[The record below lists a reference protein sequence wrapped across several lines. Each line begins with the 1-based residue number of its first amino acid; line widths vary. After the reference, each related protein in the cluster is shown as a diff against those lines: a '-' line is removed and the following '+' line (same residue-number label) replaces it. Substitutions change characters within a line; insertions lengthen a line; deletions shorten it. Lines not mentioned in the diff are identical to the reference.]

1 MPQQNK
7 FSRIPGIT
15 GAVMSLLLIVS
26 FFLPRI
32 WEGNSTVGSLNT
44 VIIVV
49 IMCLAAKLV
58 KETSELYGEHLWNNK
73 IFPVLMSV
81 PVFNIII
88 TAVQFVVPDASFML
102 HPVFLTLLVIS
113 SLPAFCCYYFTAMWL
128 HFKRDRRLII
138 TSAIVDCTGLV
149 YILIRLSDKVFIPA
163 LSLQG
168 NEISDMVDKMVSFS
182 PWFSLVIYLLSF
194 ANFIICAS
202 VFSETGEKE
211 VQK

>member
-7 FSRIPGIT
+7 FSIKPGVT

-32 WEGNSTVGSLNT
+32 WEGNSTVGSVNT
-44 VIIVV
+44 IIIVV
-49 IMCLAAKLV
+49 IMYLAARLI

-73 IFPVLMSV
+73 IFLLLMSV

-88 TAVQFVVPDASFML
+88 TAVQFVVPNASFML

-113 SLPAFCCYYFTAMWL
+113 SLPAFCCYYFTAML
-128 HFKRDRRLII
+128 LNFKRDKRLVI
-138 TSAIVDCTGLV
+138 TSAIVDCAGLL
-149 YILIRLSDKVFIPA
+149 YILIRLSDRVIIPA

-168 NEISDMVDKMVSFS
+168 NEISEIVDKLVSFS
-182 PWFSLVIYLLSF
+182 PWVSLLIYLLSF
-194 ANFIICAS
+194 ANFIICAK
-202 VFSETGEKE
+202 VFSETD
-211 VQK
+211 QKTA

>member
-7 FSRIPGIT
+7 FSIKPGVT
-15 GAVMSLLLIVS
+15 GAFMSLLLIVS

-32 WEGNSTVGSLNT
+32 WQNNSTVESLNT
-44 VIIVV
+44 VLIIV

-128 HFKRDRRLII
+128 HFKRDRRLFI
-138 TSAIVDCTGLV
+138 TTVILDVAGLI
-149 YILIRLSDKVFIPA
+149 YILIRLSDKVISPA

-168 NEISDMVDKMVSFS
+168 NEISVMVDKLVSFS
-182 PWFSLVIYLLSF
+182 PLFSLIIYLISL
-194 ANFIICAS
+194 ANFIICAK
-202 VFSETGEKE
+202 VFNETDSTTEK
-211 VQK
+211 